1 MTSPAHAWAIEWDAA
16 RQRLLWRDADG
27 TRDREPDAS
36 FGRRAVARLAYWLPV
51 DPLL

>member
-16 RQRLLWRDADG
+16 RQGLLWRDAGG

-36 FGRRAVARLAYWLPV
+36 LGRRAVARLAYWLPV